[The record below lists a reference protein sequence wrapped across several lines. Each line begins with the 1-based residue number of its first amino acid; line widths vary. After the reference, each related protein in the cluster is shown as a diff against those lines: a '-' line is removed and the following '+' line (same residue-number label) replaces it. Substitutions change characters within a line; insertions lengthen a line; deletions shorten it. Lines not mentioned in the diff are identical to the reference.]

1 MCHRSDLIASYVY
14 HLWTKF
20 LYAAFLWQFLYY
32 AVYQEKKKNMKGDKI
47 IPSLIYTPVHS
58 IK

>member
-14 HLWTKF
+14 HLWAKF
-20 LYAAFLWQFLYY
+20 LYAEFLWQLLYY
-32 AVYQEKKKNMKGDKI
+32 AVYQEKNMKGDKI
-47 IPSLIYTPVHS
+47 SPSLIYTPVHS